1 LFCFVFVFVFTLLS
15 TEFSFSFSFLSQVI
29 IYLKETSRQNTPD
42 HSSASDHANN
52 RHYELIIEAATM
64 EEKVMW
70 SSALQQHTEYIENI
84 SQNIKNL
91 TEDGRI
97 FSDEFNHYKSLTAFS
112 PGTSVNDYRNLPKI
126 PDYYLQS
133 SINNRKPSDED
144 DGDKKNKKN
153 PTSPRMNKTGGSGT
167 HSPTSP
173 TAVGSTSP
181 KKKNNNT
188 NNNPPKPLSLRQSVI
203 HSQKYYIFIAAD
215 EIMIFSGLVSKP
227 NKMSVP
233 KIRELVFVKVKI
245 PEENEGGAHNTLPFH
260 TKPALSHPEGG
271 NGPNSNNKN
280 NENASSTQQQ
290 QQIVNSGGKL
300 LKRLIYIDSSKYE
313 VKGDI
318 RWIEGEPFPIIKPV
332 GERYFE
338 VNDQRLK
345 KVYQFYPKDDT
356 KVSQWMEIFQNN

>member
-1 LFCFVFVFVFTLLS
+1 
-15 TEFSFSFSFLSQVI
+15 
-29 IYLKETSRQNTPD
+29 
-42 HSSASDHANN
+42 
-52 RHYELIIEAATM
+52 M

-133 SINNRKPSDED
+133 SINYRKPSDEE
-144 DGDKKNKKN
+144 DGDKKKKNNN
-153 PTSPRMNKTGGSGT
+153 PTSPRMNKTGGGN

-173 TAVGSTSP
+173 TTGGSSSP
-181 KKKNNNT
+181 KKKTN

-233 KIRELVFVKVKI
+233 KIRELVFVKVKT

-260 TKPALSHPEGG
+260 TKPALNHQEGSSSASNTKNNG
-271 NGPNSNNKN
+271 NGSI
-280 NENASSTQQQ
+280 QQQ

>member
-1 LFCFVFVFVFTLLS
+1 LFCCCFLLFFPLNFLFLF
-15 TEFSFSFSFLSQVI
+15 FSFRQVI

-133 SINNRKPSDED
+133 SINNRKPSDEEE
-144 DGDKKNKKN
+144 GDKKNKKN
-153 PTSPRMNKTGGSGT
+153 PTSPRMNKTGGGGT

-260 TKPALSHPEGG
+260 TKPALNPQEGG
-271 NGPNSNNKN
+271 STPNNNKN
-280 NENASSTQQQ
+280 NGNASSQQP
-290 QQIVNSGGKL
+290 QINVNSGGKL